1 MSNMDQAP
9 HSQRESP
16 PRGAALNLQ
25 DPRKEIERLITSG
38 KTQPGRKL
46 FGWINLK
53 NVNPS
58 QLVDADIRMWQRI
71 KEAPDR
77 IALEEF
83 RAYEQDVRLSRSESR
98 NAFRAFLAERLTP
111 PMMARGLNKDKKN

>member
-1 MSNMDQAP
+1 MQYEEMLKSKKSITGRYLSGEKDV
-9 HSQRESP
+9 SFP
-16 PRGAALNLQ
+16 PLEMVINKGIIELQGA
-25 DPRKEIERLITSG
+25 
-38 KTQPGRKL
+38 TQ
-46 FGWINLK
+46 FNLK